1 MKGQRLRI
9 VRLFVRVRSRIYPTP
24 ADCLRRL
31 TRMPPHL
38 LTQVDPVRWAQQC
51 LEQAKTVISRRACCR
66 IFSPG
71 DEQAID
77 IYENAVSSGFY
88 RMEHQSVPIAMR
100 PTTGSDWS
108 EAQLRRIRRIG
119 VEHGRL
125 IRIDAF
131 GPDVPLSTEP
141 TPRPWWPTSS

>member
-1 MKGQRLRI
+1 MKAQQLRI
-9 VRLFVRVRSRIYPTP
+9 VRLFVRVRSQVYPTP

-31 TRMPPHL
+31 ARMHPHL
-38 LTQVDPVRWAQQC
+38 LAQVDAVRWAQQC
-51 LEQAKTVISRRACCR
+51 LEQAKTVIGRRACCR

-77 IYENAVSSGFY
+77 IYENAVAVGFY
-88 RMEHQSVPIAMR
+88 RMEQQNVPVSMQ
-100 PTTGSDWS
+100 PTAGSDWS
-108 EAQLRRIRRIG
+108 EAQLLRIRRIG

-131 GPDVPLSTEP
+131 GPDVPLSTE
-141 TPRPWWPTSS
+141 